1 MRWGYICPTMC
12 TASQNL
18 QSYFRNTQVLP
29 SVNRMAGPIKFRCWV
44 HIWVSGTWTEKSLM
58 KPNMLKVHNRLFPKF
73 KLYVSSDGL
82 ISSQFNLTST
92 FETTKQTLLLSK
104 STYTKLICSYLST
117 KRKKIPRCLWNIN
130 YVQSH
135 VYEWFEK
142 WRQAVRF
149 LFFKLA

>member
-1 MRWGYICPTMC
+1 MC

-18 QSYFRNTQVLP
+18 QSYFRNTQVMS
-29 SVNRMAGPIKFRCWV
+29 SVNRMAGPIKLRCWV
-44 HIWVSGTWTEKSLM
+44 HIWASGTWTEKSLM

-82 ISSQFNLTST
+82 ISSLSSIWQV
-92 FETTKQTLLLSK
+92 LL
-104 STYTKLICSYLST
+104 KLPNKLCYYLKVHT
-117 KRKKIPRCLWNIN
+117 PNWYVVIYLQKEKKIPRCLWNIN